1 MINVEKIKP
10 TGLFTNYIYKAIP
23 LAFDE
28 SMSYYETLCG
38 LLSYLK
44 DTVIPTLNNNANAI
58 IEVQNLITQLQSYVN
73 NYFDNLDVQTEIN
86 NKLDEMA
93 QNGTLAEIIED
104 YASIPELADRIEE
117 VNTNLTQQINDTNN
131 NFNNLNNQ
139 VNNTIDNNMEN
150 VTETLNDFNSRINA
164 LGNITPTI
172 VDSTDEMTDE
182 SKLYV
187 LSSNGEW
194 YYYNG
199 TNFVSGG
206 TYQSTAIGNNSI
218 DLLSLDNL
226 LQANFNVSF
235 SDDIT
240 LENGITG
247 YCSPDANNEVKITL
261 QANYMYYKV
270 ALEVGKIYMFNGA
283 NSQAM
288 CGLLVADGDDKI
300 LYNSN
305 VPQASTQHVGT
316 SLMFK
321 VNQSGCYAYISTRTD
336 FSTRYIY
343 NEGTRLRTINN
354 ISNNLKTDLNIKLLD
369 TFNNKYMSF
378 GGLLSNANGYNVK
391 IYSIEKGKKYH
402 ATSKNVLSVA
412 GIIVMSGN
420 WQVLYASSESSV
432 GSTPISTSYTFTATD
447 NGYLILQDD
456 GNWTT
461 SVEVIIDAIND
472 TSLNKLKYLKIGAD
486 GDSVS
491 AGVSGNSSY
500 ITQIASQFD
509 CQLQNLSVGGG
520 TIATGTTQNGQ
531 PRHHICTSVNSL
543 DNNCDIVLLSGGI
556 NDYWQKVPMGSITN
570 DYTSP
575 VDSDTFY
582 GGLETLCRNVL
593 NKFRTQKIA
602 FVTYHKINDIYYTN
616 NSSTGEKHTF
626 KEYLDA
632 IYEVMNKYSI
642 PVIDINSK
650 GRFNTAITYYKD
662 NYTTSSD
669 GVHPTTL
676 GYTNF
681 YNKIIINE
689 LNNLL

>member
-1 MINVEKIKP
+1 MINIEKVKP

-44 DTVIPTLNNNANAI
+44 DTIMPALNNNADAL
-58 IEVQNLITQLQSYVN
+58 IEVQNLITQLQNYVE
-73 NYFDNLDVQTEIN
+73 NYFENLDVQEEIN

-93 QNGTLAEIIED
+93 ENGTLAEIIED
-104 YASIPELADRIEE
+104 YASIPELTERIEE
-117 VNTNLTQQINDTNN
+117 VNTNLMQQINDTNN
-131 NFNNLNNQ
+131 NLNNLELQ
-139 VNNTIDNNMEN
+139 VNNTIDDNMEDITN
-150 VTETLNDFNSRINA
+150 TLNDFNSRINT

-182 SKLYV
+182 TKLYI
-187 LSSNGEW
+187 LSSSGEW

-218 DLLSLDNL
+218 DLLSLDDL

-247 YCSPDANNEVKITL
+247 YCSPNSNNEVNITL
-261 QANYMYYKV
+261 QSNYMYYKV
-270 ALEVGKIYMFNGA
+270 PLEVGKIYMFNGA
-283 NSQAM
+283 NSQVM
-288 CGLLVADGDDKI
+288 CGLLVADSNDKI
-300 LYNSN
+300 LYNTN
-305 VPQASTQHVGT
+305 IPQATTQHVGT

-321 VNQSGCYAYISTRTD
+321 VNQSGCYAYISTRTN
-336 FSTRYIY
+336 FPTRYIY
-343 NEGTRLRTINN
+343 NQGTRLRTINN
-354 ISNNLKTDLNIKLLD
+354 ISNNLKTDSNVDLLD
-369 TFNNKYMSF
+369 TINNYYMSY
-378 GGLLSNANGYNVK
+378 GGVLQSASGYNVK
-391 IYSIEKGKKYH
+391 VYSIEKGKKYH
-402 ATSKNVLSVA
+402 ATSKNILSVA
-412 GIIVMSGN
+412 GIMVISGS
-420 WQVLYASSESSV
+420 WQVLYTSSESSV
-432 GSTPISTSYTFTATD
+432 GSTPIDTSYTFTATT
-447 NGYLILQDD
+447 NGYLILQDN
-456 GNWTT
+456 GNWTS

-472 TSLNKLKYLKIGAD
+472 TSSNKLKYLKIGAD
-486 GDSVS
+486 GDSIS

-500 ITQIASQFD
+500 ITQIATQFE

-531 PRHHICTSVNSL
+531 PRHHICTSVNNL
-543 DNNCDIVLLSGGI
+543 DNNCDIILLSGGV
-556 NDYWQKVPMGSITN
+556 NDYWQKVPMGEITD

-575 VDSDTFY
+575 VDSNTFY
-582 GGLETLCRNVL
+582 GGLETMCRNVL

-602 FVTYHKINDIYYTN
+602 FVTYHKIGNIYYLY

-650 GRFNTAITYYKD
+650 ARFNTAIDYYKD
-662 NYTTSSD
+662 TYTTSSD
-669 GVHPTTL
+669 GVHPTTN
-676 GYTNF
+676 GYAEF